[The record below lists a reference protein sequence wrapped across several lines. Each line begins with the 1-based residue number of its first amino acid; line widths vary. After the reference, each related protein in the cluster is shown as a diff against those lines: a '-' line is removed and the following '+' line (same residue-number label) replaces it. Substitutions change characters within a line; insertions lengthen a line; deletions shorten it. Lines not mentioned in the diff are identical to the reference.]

1 MYGVYNM
8 SNMGIFSKPDINIS
22 VSLTVMAIDLSI
34 PSVRNYLSQQLKV
47 RSLNTVELYR
57 VKINLG
63 VRSCVEGEGLSP

>member
-47 RSLNTVELYR
+47 RSLNTVELY
-57 VKINLG
+57 
-63 VRSCVEGEGLSP
+63 